1 MKKVLK
7 TKLSLNKSKI
17 SLVNRSM
24 IVGGGETFP
33 CVHTIGAI
41 CTSTLPPSVLGCDN
55 APSEFGAGGC
65 TFEQEN

>member
-1 MKKVLK
+1 MKKIVNA
-7 TKLSLNKSKI
+7 KLTLNKSKI
-17 SLVNRSM
+17 SFVQGST

-33 CVHTIGAI
+33 CPHTLGV